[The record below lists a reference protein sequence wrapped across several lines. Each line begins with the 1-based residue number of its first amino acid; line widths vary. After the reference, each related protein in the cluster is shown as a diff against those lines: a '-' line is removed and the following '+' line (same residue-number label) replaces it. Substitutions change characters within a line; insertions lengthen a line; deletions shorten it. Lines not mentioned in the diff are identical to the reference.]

1 MTDKE
6 KEIKRIA
13 KLFALAE
20 DDAASQGEIENAL
33 RMAQERMLR
42 HNLTREDIKREGGEI
57 DVSGIAYARYPVF
70 WKGKKQPRWLWAL
83 TEFNRNFYR
92 TVQSYRDNNGFYEVT
107 TPEGGRTINNILS
120 PGSEIGLKVYYYGP
134 SDDALEA
141 AMMHYHLQDVMLTLL
156 EARFGNTGMKG
167 KSLDYA
173 LGFFRGLQEK
183 NVTVTQ
189 KLKDSSAK
197 TTELILISEKTEL
210 AIKEQAKMEIA
221 QRFGVTLRKGSKLSN
236 RKNFNHSMYQLGKQD
251 GANFDLERPNA
262 KRKRLK

>member
-57 DVSGIAYARYPVF
+57 DVSGITYARYPVF
-70 WKGKKQPRWLWAL
+70 WKGKKQPRWLWSL
-83 TEFNRNFYR
+83 TEFNKCFYK
-92 TVQSYRDNNGFYEVT
+92 TVQCYRDTSGFYEVT
-107 TPEGGRTINNILS
+107 TPEGGRTINNILC
-120 PGSEIGLKVYYYGP
+120 PGSDIGLKLYYYGP

-156 EARFGNTGMKG
+156 EARFGSSGASGKG
-167 KSLDYA
+167 LDYA

-183 NVTVTQ
+183 NVTITQ

-197 TTELILISEKTEL
+197 TTELILVSEKTEL
-210 AIKEQAKMEIA
+210 AIKEQAKNEIA
-221 QRFGVTLRKGSKLSN
+221 HRFGVKLRKGVKLQS
-236 RKNFNHSMYQLGKQD
+236 RKSFDHNMYQLGKRD
-251 GANFDLERPNA
+251 GTNYDLEKPKA